1 MKVLVWQTAYLGDVV
16 LATSLLQNAIDI
28 FGEYN
33 VGFVGRP
40 FIKDVLYG
48 YPIELHPYNR
58 SLKDSFNILKAIKG
72 YDAVLSLHVSFRSA
86 LMLYLS
92 GIKKRIGFDRSEGKF
107 LYTDLIPYKEKGIH
121 EIERNIKLLELL
133 TSKKL
138 NPKSPKLYL
147 EEEIK
152 DVVKKK
158 FRLPSSFIAISPI
171 SNFFLK
177 TWKLEH
183 FIALSKSLDK
193 PVIILSDRR
202 LEAFDNI
209 KNVLNLSGLTS
220 LKEFLA
226 VVSLSSLVIANDSS
240 AIHIANAFGV
250 KAISIY
256 CATSASYGFYPTDGF
271 YLEPKLYCHPCSINP
286 KSCKTNTYQCLDF
299 VKPEDVL
306 EKVKTIHD
314 LFI

>member
-48 YPIELHPYNR
+48 YPIELYPYNK
-58 SLKDSFNILKAIKG
+58 SLKESFNILKAIKG

-133 TSKKL
+133 ASKKL
-138 NPKSPKLYL
+138 NPKPPKLYL
-147 EEEIK
+147 GEELK

-158 FRLPSSFIAISPI
+158 FRLPHSFIAISPI

-183 FIALSKSLDK
+183 FIELSKSLDK

-256 CATSASYGFYPTDGF
+256 CATSASYGFYPTNGF

-286 KSCKTNTYQCLDF
+286 KSCKTKTYQCLDF

-306 EKVKTIHD
+306 ENLKTIHD

>member
-1 MKVLVWQTAYLGDVV
+1 LKVLVWQTAYLGDVV
-16 LATSLLQNAIDI
+16 LATSLLQNTIDI

-48 YPIELHPYNR
+48 YPIELYPYNR
-58 SLKDSFNILKAIKG
+58 SLKDSVNILKAIKG

-138 NPKSPKLYL
+138 NPKPPKLYV
-147 EEEIK
+147 EEKTK
-152 DVVKKK
+152 DAVKKK
-158 FRLPSSFIAISPI
+158 FSLPHPFIAISPI

-177 TWKLEH
+177 TWKQEH
-183 FIALSKSLDK
+183 FVKLSKSLDK
-193 PVIILSDRR
+193 PVVILSDKR
-202 LEAFDNI
+202 LKAFDNI

-226 VVSLSSLVIANDSS
+226 VISLSSLVIANDSS
-240 AIHIANAFGV
+240 SVHIANAFGI

-256 CATSASYGFYPTDGF
+256 CATSASYGFYPTNGF

-286 KSCKTNTYQCLDF
+286 KSCKTKTYQCLDF